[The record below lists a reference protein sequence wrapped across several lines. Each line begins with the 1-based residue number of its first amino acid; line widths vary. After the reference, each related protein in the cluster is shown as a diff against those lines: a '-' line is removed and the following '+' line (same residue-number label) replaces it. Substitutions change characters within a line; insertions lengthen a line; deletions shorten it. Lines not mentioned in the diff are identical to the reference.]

1 MSKVSA
7 KIESAAQTDSVTL
20 IDNASNMSVELPLLH
35 GAQPLRA
42 AITGSTTSPGL
53 FEVLEVLGREEVL
66 RRIGNIPD

>member
-35 GAQPLRA
+35 GTEGPKVVDIKA
-42 AITGSTTSPGL
+42 
-53 FEVLEVLGREEVL
+53 
-66 RRIGNIPD
+66 